1 MRKSLFVK
9 ILQKIEAN
17 NEYFVQKPD
26 STDLMEAS
34 EFSKDDSCIESTGVH
49 STHFQSVES
58 YL

>member
-9 ILQKIEAN
+9 ILQKIKAN
-17 NEYFVQKPD
+17 NEHFVQKPD

-34 EFSKDDSCIESTGVH
+34 EYPEADSCIESTGVH